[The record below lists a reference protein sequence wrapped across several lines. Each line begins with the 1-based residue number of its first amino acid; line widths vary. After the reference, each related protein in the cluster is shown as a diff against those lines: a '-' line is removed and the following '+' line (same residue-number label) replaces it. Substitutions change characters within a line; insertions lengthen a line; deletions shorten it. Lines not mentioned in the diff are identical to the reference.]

1 MKHIHT
7 FESFLNEGKDIVT
20 FSVNDDK
27 LDQLLHDHHGR
38 ELDYANIK
46 GDEYYTLP
54 RVEFD
59 RFIDA
64 ADSKGFDVDYEESP
78 DAVIH
83 LAESMVFEADS
94 QRLKIL
100 QELADIIIAKN
111 KGKWSK
117 SSDDRIKAFED
128 AYNNEEKLIKLL
140 TPKA

>member
-20 FSVNDDK
+20 FSIDDER
-27 LDQLLHDHHGR
+27 LDKLLHDNYGKK
-38 ELDYANIK
+38 LDYTNIK
-46 GDEYYTLP
+46 GDEYYTLSRP
-54 RVEFD
+54 EFD

-64 ADSKGFDVDYEESP
+64 AFSRGFDTDYEESP